1 MKDRFGRIVFLAML
15 LCLVGVF
22 DASAQQSDEDTIK
35 QIAQTMQEG
44 WNKKDG
50 KMFASPFAEEHDYV
64 NINGLYLPNIKRDG
78 NGRAHQGLFDGPYKE
93 TDLQLRVAKVKFL
106 SPEIAIMHIQGHSH
120 PKGKPEE
127 KREELV
133 ITGVVHKR
141 AGKWEVV
148 AFQNTP
154 SRTPGGGKPPAQ
166 PAPAKP
172 ARE

>member
-1 MKDRFGRIVFLAML
+1 MKNIFCRYIFTAAV
-15 LCLVGVF
+15 LCVVGSYEV
-22 DASAQQSDEDTIK
+22 SAQKSDEDSIK

-50 KMFASPFAEEHDYV
+50 KMFASHFAEEHDYV
-64 NINGLYLPNIKRDG
+64 NINGLYLPNIKRES
-78 NGRAHQGLFDGPYKE
+78 NARAHQGLFDGPYKE
-93 TDLQLRVAKVKFL
+93 VDLQISVAKVKFL
-106 SPEIAIMHIQGHSH
+106 SPEIAIMHIVGHSH
-120 PKGKPEE
+120 PKGKAEE

-154 SRTPGGGKPPAQ
+154 KRSPQGPPTVQATPAKPPAQ
-166 PAPAKP
+166 
-172 ARE
+172 